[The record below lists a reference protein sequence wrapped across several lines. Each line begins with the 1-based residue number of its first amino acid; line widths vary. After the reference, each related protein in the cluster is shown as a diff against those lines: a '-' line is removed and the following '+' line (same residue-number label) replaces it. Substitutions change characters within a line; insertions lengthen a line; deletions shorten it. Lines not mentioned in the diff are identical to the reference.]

1 MPRWPQPAFWAELG
15 PGHCPPGTRAPRGVR
30 EGRQQCPLRPRLRR
44 GIAPRHVV
52 SGSGEAGGPAGAV
65 PPPSSKLRSEPA
77 AARAGALPPTE
88 SPNKCLI
95 PVPNPPARAAAG
107 SPALGPGPGS
117 RNREQTGWCRPGL
130 TTPAAGPPSGQRWT
144 GHGKPEPV
152 GARRS
157 PRASRACPRPQSRLD
172 AGRPAPWVS
181 PRRSTAACPLPC
193 VARRPGSG
201 AGLRYD
207 RPPRVGPRGARR
219 PPPAGPAWGGP
230 GPGTT
235 GTGHRPG
242 RSERAPSV
250 RGVPLPLTNQPLR
263 ASVLTCNPSP
273 RGAVASA
280 SNPRVSPLP

>member
-1 MPRWPQPAFWAELG
+1 MPPAAEAPEGHRPSARGLG
-15 PGHCPPGTRAPRGVR
+15 FRRSWRPCRRRPCNVR
-30 EGRQQCPLRPRLRR
+30 LL
-44 GIAPRHVV
+44 
-52 SGSGEAGGPAGAV
+52 
-65 PPPSSKLRSEPA
+65 PPSSAPNQRP
-77 AARAGALPPTE
+77 RGRGPFRPTE

-95 PVPNPPARAAAG
+95 PVPNPPVRAAAG

-144 GHGKPEPV
+144 GHVRE
-152 GARRS
+152 A
-157 PRASRACPRPQSRLD
+157 RASRGETEPTGVSGLPSPAVPVGRRA
-172 AGRPAPWVS
+172 AGTLGLTQTVHS
-181 PRRSTAACPLPC
+181 GLPLPC
-193 VARRPGSG
+193 VARRPGSR

-219 PPPAGPAWGGP
+219 HPPAGPAWGGP

-273 RGAVASA
+273 RGAMASA